1 MKDTI
6 LIIIFFTIFSLVI
19 LFGFKKITNKSSSAV
34 LRKKT
39 YLGKKFTDTIDDIS
53 IEPYGCF
60 ANLKDKFFIK
70 KINPYSKIKQFD
82 SGIIISEHN
91 IKKDLQRLAR
101 NIIRNGYDLY
111 GNKILKM
118 YKTSYDYNNMP
129 IKEIA
134 TLAKLSGYD
143 YLSIYKTGEHSKGSV
158 YLTYSP
164 PMKRN
169 LSDIYTEEQYNNA
182 LEKTD
187 LVDYTLTPEL
197 NKYTNERDKEPGKQL
212 SCGYPCLPFNQPST
226 FKDADGT
233 IRQYM
238 CGSIGYPTIKTPP
251 RYAVYKINIISV

>member
-6 LIIIFFTIFSLVI
+6 LLIIFFTIFSLII
-19 LFGFKKITNKSSSAV
+19 LFGFKKITNNSSSA
-34 LRKKT
+34 LPRKKT
-39 YLGKKFTDTIDDIS
+39 YLGKKFTDTIEDIF

-70 KINPYSKIKQFD
+70 KINPYSKIKKFD

-91 IKKDLQRLAR
+91 TKKDLQRLAR
-101 NIIRNGYDLY
+101 NVIRNGYDLY

-143 YLSIYKTGEHSKGSV
+143 YLSIYKTGEHGKKNV

-169 LSDIYTEEQYNNA
+169 LSDVYTEEQYNNA
-182 LEKTD
+182 LEKNN
-187 LVDYTLTPEL
+187 LIDYTLTPEL
-197 NKYTNERDKEPGKQL
+197 NKYTNENLKEPGKQL
-212 SCGYPCLPFNQPST
+212 SCGYPCLSFGQPNT
-226 FKDADGT
+226 FKDSNGT
-233 IRQYM
+233 IKQYM

-251 RYAVYKINIISV
+251 RYAVYKIIKK